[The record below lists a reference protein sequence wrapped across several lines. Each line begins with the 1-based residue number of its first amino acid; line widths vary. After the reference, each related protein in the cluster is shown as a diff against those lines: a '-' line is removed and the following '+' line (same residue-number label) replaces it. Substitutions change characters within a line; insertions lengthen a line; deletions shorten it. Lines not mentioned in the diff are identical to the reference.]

1 MFAIHCKTLRHP
13 TWPLLAPCCAL
24 STLNLLIF
32 KESKENIPCP
42 QNPHLFSEEQC
53 RFGVI
58 RGRSPHVEI
67 SLSPQTFW
75 RLKNKIITE
84 VKMYAWEK
92 TRDPYLVFFRSL
104 LLWTPR
110 YTESSEG
117 SWISPAQFSKQWAAV
132 RNMSPPICK
141 KKEKF
146 LETFNLK
153 SYPPGLLHIGCTRY
167 LSSHL

>member
-1 MFAIHCKTLRHP
+1 MRHP

-24 STLNLLIF
+24 STANKLFYRNTWQS
-32 KESKENIPCP
+32 KNESKENIPCP
-42 QNPHLFSEEQC
+42 QNPHLFSEERC

-58 RGRSPHVEI
+58 RGRSPHVKI
-67 SLSPQTFW
+67 FLSPQTFW

-110 YTESSEG
+110 YTESWEG
-117 SWISPAQFSKQWAAV
+117 SWTSPAQFSKQWAAV
-132 RNMSPPICK
+132 RNMSPPICNE
-141 KKEKF
+141 KE
-146 LETFNLK
+146 NCLK
-153 SYPPGLLHIGCTRY
+153 P
-167 LSSHL
+167 